1 MNQASVSLT
10 EGNFGTAIRSK
21 ENCRVLLK
29 TKSSV
34 ADGVAT
40 IKASGEIDL
49 ATVESLREAMISVL
63 APDIKTVIFDL
74 DNIDHIDSTG
84 LGVLAGAHRQMASR
98 SGKLIIRCSQ
108 PRILRL
114 LQITQLDRVITV
126 ESDAGSEKPAAR

>member
-1 MNQASVSLT
+1 
-10 EGNFGTAIRSK
+10 
-21 ENCRVLLK
+21 VLLK

-34 ADGVAT
+34 HDGVAT

-74 DNIDHIDSTG
+74 DDIDHIDSTG
-84 LGVLAGAHRQMASR
+84 LGVLAGAHRQMTSR

-126 ESDAGSEKPAAR
+126 ESGSQAESEKPAAR

>member
-1 MNQASVSLT
+1 
-10 EGNFGTAIRSK
+10 
-21 ENCRVLLK
+21 VLLK

-34 ADGVAT
+34 DDGVAT

-63 APDIKTVIFDL
+63 APDIKTVVFDL
-74 DNIDHIDSTG
+74 DDIDHIDSTG
-84 LGVLAGAHRQMASR
+84 LGVLAGAHRQMTSR
-98 SGKLIIRCSQ
+98 SGQLIIRCSQ

-126 ESDAGSEKPAAR
+126 ESDAASQKPAAR

>member
-1 MNQASVSLT
+1 
-10 EGNFGTAIRSK
+10 
-21 ENCRVLLK
+21 VLLK
-29 TKSSV
+29 TKTSLV
-34 ADGVAT
+34 DGVAT

-63 APDIKTVIFDL
+63 SPDVTTVVFDL
-74 DNIDHIDSTG
+74 DEVEHIDSTG

-98 SGKLIIRCSQ
+98 SGKLIVRCSQ

-126 ESDAGSEKPAAR
+126 ESETGSTTPAVP